1 MDYLRGL
8 AVIWCLCLYALPI
21 MTVICIWEEIDKR
34 REKKYNRL
42 IAQRRKA
49 FADDVQRCGRRMLD
63 TDRRCE
69 TVNKAFEKKQT
80 IKYTG
85 LFSGEE
91 VERILRNEVH

>member
-1 MDYLRGL
+1 MDYLRGI
-8 AVIWCLCLYALPI
+8 AVVWRICVLILPI
-21 MTVICIWEEIDKR
+21 ATAVCVWEEVDKR
-34 REKKYNRL
+34 KKEKD
-42 IAQRRKA
+42 RRKIA
-49 FADDVQRCGRRMLD
+49 RGRRLFNESVERCGRRMFD

-85 LFSGEE
+85 IFSGEE